1 VRLLRDLNEGTSQW
15 PFLLQKSWPV
25 TFKDEEVALDTRV
38 ANNEV
43 KKKFDLEDMVFNG
56 HLEP

>member
-1 VRLLRDLNEGTSQW
+1 MRLFRDLNRGTIRVR
-15 PFLLQKSWPV
+15 FLLPKSAPV